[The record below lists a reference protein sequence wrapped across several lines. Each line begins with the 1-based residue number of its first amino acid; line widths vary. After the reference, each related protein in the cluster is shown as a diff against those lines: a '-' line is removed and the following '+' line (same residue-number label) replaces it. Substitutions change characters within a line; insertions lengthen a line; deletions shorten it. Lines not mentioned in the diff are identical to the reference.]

1 MIIEVYRGDGARQG
15 VPIIEPLLADDALIH
30 RGVAE
35 MDAHAGAVNR
45 VDLTVL
51 FRPGLRLGQLVEAN
65 DPTRPTPYR
74 AKITGISIAIGP
86 AAIETQLTL
95 EQPR

>member
-1 MIIEVYRGDGARQG
+1 MIIEVYRGDGAGQG

-35 MDAHAGAVNR
+35 MDAHAQPFNR

-51 FRPGLRLGQLVEAN
+51 FRPGLRLGQLIEAH
-65 DPTRPTPYR
+65 DPTRPTPHR
-74 AKITGISIAIGP
+74 AKIIGISISISL
-86 AAIETQLTL
+86 AAIDGQLTL